1 MRYYMAKRNI
11 RHMLFDQVFL
21 FQLLALISCTVSLG
35 VALFCWQ
42 RRDIAAA
49 RAYSVVAFS
58 QAWWTIGYL
67 FELNSPELEWK
78 IFWDNTQF
86 IGMAGWCSAF
96 IVFAVRYSNYRL
108 RSPAFVYAIF
118 SLPSLALI
126 LLAYTDP
133 LHNLIRANPQLVVL
147 ENNSVLLYDFTGVL
161 LFFCIYMYILYLV
174 AVWLLLFRSRYTTG
188 IYNFQIGL
196 LLFGSLIP
204 VIGTMLT
211 LTVLQDWPVRDI
223 TPLTFGISNVLIAFG
238 LVRYR
243 LFDLVPVARDIVLE
257 QMSDM
262 VYIFDANNRIVDM
275 NTAAV
280 QSFPVGKAPHIGQDA
295 TEAFSD
301 YSTTLERFQSTHQAY
316 NDELELE
323 MWGGIRRLEL
333 RIQPIYDQNKRYRGR
348 IVVARDIT
356 ERRRIEQQLAQYRE
370 QLELLVEQRTADLS
384 QTNAQLQQ
392 EIVQRQQLEMRVNQ
406 ALRLEALGRVTGGI
420 AHDFNNILMIIQVA
434 THLAF
439 EHTAVEEELHE
450 DLRTIEQAVTQASGL
465 VRHLLIFSRKQA
477 TQPSF
482 VDLNKL
488 VADMDKLLHHLLNQ
502 QVQLLLELR
511 ATEALIFADPVQV
524 QQIVMNLVVNA
535 RDAMPEGGTIR
546 LSTNNAHIS
555 EADLQH
561 HIGLT
566 VGAYICLSVA
576 DTGTGMSQE
585 TLMRIFEPFFTTKQE
600 GKGTGLGLAIV
611 HGTVKQNR
619 GDIEVESAPGK
630 GTVFRIYLPLAE
642 QFQLDDT
649 PDLLQEHSTG

>member
-1 MRYYMAKRNI
+1 MP
-11 RHMLFDQVFL
+11 FDQVLL

-35 VALFCWQ
+35 VALFCWR

-49 RAYSVVAFS
+49 RAYSLVALS
-58 QAWWTIGYL
+58 QAWWTVGYL
-67 FELNSPELEWK
+67 FELNSPEFAWK
-78 IFWDNTQF
+78 IFWDNAQF

-108 RSPAFVYAIF
+108 RSPALVYASF

-126 LLAYTDP
+126 VLAYTDP
-133 LHNLIRANPQLVVL
+133 LHNLIRANPKLVAL
-147 ENNSVLLYDFTGVL
+147 ENNTVLLYDFTGVL
-161 LFFCIYMYILYLV
+161 LFFCIYMYMLYLIS
-174 AVWLLLFRSRYTTG
+174 VWLLLSRSRYTTG
-188 IYNFQIGL
+188 IYNLQVGL
-196 LLFGSLIP
+196 LLLGSLIP

-211 LTVLQDWPVRDI
+211 LTILQDWPVRDI

-257 QMSDM
+257 QMNDM

-275 NTAAV
+275 NSAAI
-280 QSFPVGKAPHIGQDA
+280 QAFPVGKAPHIGQDVD
-295 TEAFSD
+295 EAFRD
-301 YSTTLERFQSTHQAY
+301 YSDTLERFQATNQAY

-323 MWGGIRRLEL
+323 MLGRIRQLEL
-333 RIQPIYDQNKRYRGR
+333 RIQPIYDQNQRYRGR

-356 ERRRIEQQLAQYRE
+356 ERKLIEQQLAQYRE
-370 QLELLVEQRTADLS
+370 RLELLVEQRTEALS
-384 QTNAQLQQ
+384 RANMQLQQ
-392 EIVQRQQLEMRVNQ
+392 EIIQRQQLEMRINQ

-420 AHDFNNILMIIQVA
+420 AHDFNNILMVIQVA

-439 EHTAVEEELHE
+439 EHTSVAEELHE
-450 DLRTIEQAVTQASGL
+450 DLRTIDQAVTQASGL
-465 VRHLLIFSRKQA
+465 VRHLLTFSRKQA
-477 TQPSF
+477 TQPTF

-502 QVQLLLELR
+502 QVQLLLELH
-511 ATEALIFADPVQV
+511 ATEALIFADPVQI
-524 QQIVMNLVVNA
+524 QQIVMNLVINA

-546 LSTNNAHIS
+546 VSTSNAHLS
-555 EADLQH
+555 EADLQQ

-630 GTVFRIYLPLAE
+630 GTTFRIYLPLTE
-642 QFQLDDT
+642 HFYLKNT
-649 PDLLQEHSTG
+649 PEMLQERSAG